1 MRKKCKIKFRKEDKL
16 PISLKVDSLEPW
28 YVPCR
33 EELQSDLHQAKMT
46 ECSRYLRG
54 FWRRSRHSNILVSGN
69 SGTGKTSFIK
79 QISNNLGKSQAKVAS
94 KYLNCVTLKGKK
106 FEVVR
111 KMLEGALEEL
121 SYLAPSLLL
130 LDNVDSLVG
139 REDPDRPDYN
149 CRTLATWLRS
159 ALTSPGKYSEIS
171 VIATA
176 VGPDSVHELLQ
187 SSQGSV
193 TFRKQVSLKLPDR
206 EEIQRLVRLYSGE
219 ESLSLSTEFLALAEG
234 FYPLDIR
241 HLVEKA
247 VTRHDYVSSES
258 LTELIKEFTP
268 ISKWGQNLRPP
279 VRKTID
285 DVGSLEDAKAML
297 VQTLL
302 WPSKYPG
309 LFSSCGVRT
318 PRGILLY
325 GAPGTG
331 KTLLAEAV
339 SSYTGLNFI
348 QVRGPELLSKYIG
361 ASEANVRDLFLRAQ
375 SARPCIIFF
384 DEFESLAPRRGQDST
399 GVTDRVVNQLLTQL
413 DGVEGLEGV
422 WVIAASSRPDLIDPA
437 LLRPGR
443 LDRLVLCPLPDRKAR
458 LEILRVLV
466 RTTSLQEDVQLEEVA
481 GMTNNLTGA
490 DLRGLV
496 YTAQLSARDRGEGG
510 GGGGVSQDDFNRAVA
525 QTQPSVSVSEARKYE
540 KIYSRFQ
547 AGKQSTEV
555 KEQKVTLA

>member
-28 YVPCR
+28 YVSCR

-54 FWRRSRHSNILVSGN
+54 FWLRTRHSNILVSGN

-79 QISNNLGKSQAKVAS
+79 QISDNLGKSQAKVAS

-111 KMLEGALEEL
+111 KMLEGTLEEL

-247 VTRHDYVSSES
+247 VTRHDDVSSDS

>member
-1 MRKKCKIKFRKEDKL
+1 MRKNCKVKFKREDKL
-16 PISLKVDSLEPW
+16 PISLKVDSLKPW
-28 YVPCR
+28 YVLCR

-46 ECSRYLRG
+46 ECYRYLRG
-54 FWRRSRHSNILVSGN
+54 FWERRRHSNILVSGS

-79 QISNNLGKSQAKVAS
+79 QISNHLGQSEAKVAS

-106 FEVVR
+106 FDVVR
-111 KMLEGALEEL
+111 KTLESALEEL
-121 SYLAPSLLL
+121 SYLAPSLML
-130 LDNVDSLVG
+130 LDNVDSIMG
-139 REDPDRPDYN
+139 REDTERPDYT

-159 ALTSPGKYSEIS
+159 VLTRDGKYWEIS
-171 VIATA
+171 VVATA
-176 VGPDSVHELLQ
+176 VGSDSIHELLQ

-193 TFRKQVSLKLPDR
+193 AFRKQISLELPSR
-206 EEIQRLVRLYSGE
+206 EEIEKLVRLYSRE
-219 ESLSLSTEFLALAEG
+219 ESVSLTREFLSLAEG

-247 VTRHDYVSSES
+247 ETRHDQVTSAS
-258 LTELIKEFTP
+258 LTEIIKEFTP
-268 ISKWGQNLRPP
+268 ISKWGQNLKPP
-279 VRKTID
+279 ARRRMEE
-285 DVGSLEDAKAML
+285 VGSLSEAKAVL

-318 PRGILLY
+318 SRGILLY

-361 ASEANVRDLFLRAQ
+361 ASEANVRELFVRAQ
-375 SARPCIIFF
+375 AARPCIIFF

-413 DGVEGLEGV
+413 DGVEGLQGV
-422 WVIAASSRPDLIDPA
+422 WVIGASSRPDLIDPA

-443 LDRLVLCPLPDRKAR
+443 LDRLVLCPLPDRRAR
-458 LEILRVLV
+458 LEILRVLL
-466 RTTSLQEDVQLEEVA
+466 RTARLQEEVRLEEVA
-481 GMTNNLTGA
+481 GRTNNMTGA
-490 DLRGLV
+490 DLGGLV
-496 YTAQLSARDRGEGG
+496 YTAQLVARDRGGG
-510 GGGGVSQDDFNRAVA
+510 PVSQDDFQRALE
-525 QTQPSVSVSEARKYE
+525 QTQASVSASEEQKYQ

-547 AGKQSTEV
+547 AGKQSSEV

>member
-1 MRKKCKIKFRKEDKL
+1 
-16 PISLKVDSLEPW
+16 
-28 YVPCR
+28 
-33 EELQSDLHQAKMT
+33 MT
-46 ECSRYLRG
+46 ECYRYLRG
-54 FWRRSRHSNILVSGN
+54 FWERRRPSNILVSGS

-79 QISNNLGKSQAKVAS
+79 QISDHLGKSEAKVAS

-106 FEVVR
+106 FDVVR
-111 KMLEGALEEL
+111 KMLESALEEL
-121 SYLAPSLLL
+121 SYLAPSLML
-130 LDNVDSLVG
+130 LDNIDSIVG
-139 REDPDRPDYN
+139 REDAERPDYS

-159 ALTSPGKYSEIS
+159 VLTSDCSDGKYSDIS

-176 VGPDSVHELLQ
+176 VSPDSIHEVLQ
-187 SSQGSV
+187 SCQGSV
-193 TFRKQVSLKLPDR
+193 SFRKQISLELPSR
-206 EEIQRLVRLYSGE
+206 EEIEKLVRLYSGE
-219 ESLSLSTEFLALAEG
+219 ETVSLSRELLALTEG

-241 HLVEKA
+241 QLVEKA
-247 VTRHDYVSSES
+247 VTKHDCVTSDS
-258 LTELIKEFTP
+258 LTEVIQEFTP
-268 ISKWGQNLRPP
+268 ISKWGQNLKPP
-279 VRKTID
+279 ARKTLD
-285 DVGSLEDAKAML
+285 DVGSLTEAKAML

-361 ASEANVRDLFLRAQ
+361 ASESNVRDLFMRAQ
-375 SARPCIIFF
+375 AARPCIIFF
-384 DEFESLAPRRGQDST
+384 DEFESLAPRRGQDTT

-422 WVIAASSRPDLIDPA
+422 WIIGASSRPDLIDPA

-443 LDRLVLCPLPDRKAR
+443 LDRLILCPLPDRQAR
-458 LEILRVLV
+458 LEILRVLA
-466 RTTSLQEDVQLEEVA
+466 RTSSLQEDVRLEVVA
-481 GMTNNLTGA
+481 GLTNNMTGA

-496 YTAQLSARDRGEGG
+496 YTAQLLARDRGGG
-510 GGGGVSQDDFNRAVA
+510 PVSQDDLIRAVE
-525 QTQPSVSVSEARKYE
+525 QTQASVSLSEERKYQR
-540 KIYSRFQ
+540 IYSRFR

>member
-16 PISLKVDSLEPW
+16 PISLKVDSLELW
-28 YVPCR
+28 YVSCK

-54 FWRRSRHSNILVSGN
+54 FWLRTRHSNILVSGN

-79 QISNNLGKSQAKVAS
+79 QISDNLGKSQAKVAS

-176 VGPDSVHELLQ
+176 VGPDSLHELLQ

-247 VTRHDYVSSES
+247 VTRHDDVSSDS

>member
-1 MRKKCKIKFRKEDKL
+1 MRKNCKIKFKKEDKL

-28 YVPCR
+28 YVPSR
-33 EELQSDLHQAKMT
+33 EDLQSDLHQAKMT
-46 ECSRYLRG
+46 ECYRYLRG
-54 FWRRSRHSNILVSGN
+54 FWERRRHSNILVSGS

-79 QISNNLGKSQAKVAS
+79 QISNHLGQSEAKVAS

-106 FEVVR
+106 FDVVR
-111 KMLEGALEEL
+111 KTLESALEEL
-121 SYLAPSLLL
+121 SYLAPSLML
-130 LDNVDSLVG
+130 LDNVDSIVG
-139 REDPDRPDYN
+139 REDTERPDYT

-159 ALTSPGKYSEIS
+159 ALTRDGKYSEIS

-176 VGPDSVHELLQ
+176 VGSDSIHELLQ

-193 TFRKQVSLKLPDR
+193 AFRKQISLELPSR
-206 EEIQRLVRLYSGE
+206 EEIEKLVRLYSRE
-219 ESLSLSTEFLALAEG
+219 ESVSLTREFLSLAEG

-247 VTRHDYVSSES
+247 ETRHDQVTSAS
-258 LTELIKEFTP
+258 LTEIIKEFTP
-268 ISKWGQNLRPP
+268 ISKWGQNLKPP
-279 VRKTID
+279 ARRRMEE
-285 DVGSLEDAKAML
+285 VGSLSEAKAVL

-361 ASEANVRDLFLRAQ
+361 ASEANVRDLFVRAQ
-375 SARPCIIFF
+375 AARPCIIFF

-413 DGVEGLEGV
+413 DGVEGLQGV
-422 WVIAASSRPDLIDPA
+422 WVIGASSRPDLIDPA

-443 LDRLVLCPLPDRKAR
+443 LDRLVLCPLPDRRAR
-458 LEILRVLV
+458 LEILRVLL
-466 RTTSLQEDVQLEEVA
+466 RTARLQEDVRLEEVA
-481 GMTNNLTGA
+481 GLTNNMTGA
-490 DLRGLV
+490 DLGGLV
-496 YTAQLSARDRGEGG
+496 YTAQLVARDRGGG
-510 GGGGVSQDDFNRAVA
+510 PVSQDDFQRALE
-525 QTQPSVSVSEARKYE
+525 QTQASVSASEEQKYQ

-547 AGKQSTEV
+547 AGKQSSEV

>member
-1 MRKKCKIKFRKEDKL
+1 MRKNCKVKFKREDKL
-16 PISLKVDSLEPW
+16 PISLKVDSLKPW

-46 ECSRYLRG
+46 ECYRYLRG
-54 FWRRSRHSNILVSGN
+54 FWERRRHSNILVSGS

-79 QISNNLGKSQAKVAS
+79 QISNHLGQSEAKVAS

-106 FEVVR
+106 FDVVR
-111 KMLEGALEEL
+111 KTLESALEEL
-121 SYLAPSLLL
+121 SYLAPSLML
-130 LDNVDSLVG
+130 LDNVDSIMG
-139 REDPDRPDYN
+139 REDTERPDYT

-159 ALTSPGKYSEIS
+159 VLTRDGKYWEIS
-171 VIATA
+171 VVATA
-176 VGPDSVHELLQ
+176 VGSDSIHELLQ

-193 TFRKQVSLKLPDR
+193 AFRKQISLELPSR
-206 EEIQRLVRLYSGE
+206 EEIEKLVRLYSRE
-219 ESLSLSTEFLALAEG
+219 ESVSLTREFLSLAEG

-247 VTRHDYVSSES
+247 ETRHDQVTSDR
-258 LTELIKEFTP
+258 LTEIIKEFTP
-268 ISKWGQNLRPP
+268 ISKWGQNLKPP
-279 VRKTID
+279 ARRRMEE
-285 DVGSLEDAKAML
+285 VGSLSEAKAVL

-361 ASEANVRDLFLRAQ
+361 ASEANVRDLFVRAQ
-375 SARPCIIFF
+375 AARPCIIFF

-413 DGVEGLEGV
+413 DGVEGLQGV
-422 WVIAASSRPDLIDPA
+422 WVIGASSRPDLIDPA

-443 LDRLVLCPLPDRKAR
+443 LDRLVLCPLPDRRAR
-458 LEILRVLV
+458 LEILRVLL
-466 RTTSLQEDVQLEEVA
+466 RTARLQEEVRLEEVA
-481 GMTNNLTGA
+481 GRTNNMTGA
-490 DLRGLV
+490 DLGGLV
-496 YTAQLSARDRGEGG
+496 YTAQLVARDRGGG
-510 GGGGVSQDDFNRAVA
+510 PVSQDDFQRALE
-525 QTQPSVSVSEARKYE
+525 QTQASVSASEEQKYQ

-547 AGKQSTEV
+547 AGKQSSEV

>member
-1 MRKKCKIKFRKEDKL
+1 MRKKFKIKFRKEDKL

-54 FWRRSRHSNILVSGN
+54 FWLRTRHSNILVSGN

-176 VGPDSVHELLQ
+176 VGPDSLHELLQ

-247 VTRHDYVSSES
+247 VTRHDDVSSDS

-285 DVGSLEDAKAML
+285 DVGSLEEAKAML

-490 DLRGLV
+490 DLQGLV
-496 YTAQLSARDRGEGG
+496 YTAQLSARDRGKG

>member
-1 MRKKCKIKFRKEDKL
+1 MRKNCKVKFKREDKL
-16 PISLKVDSLEPW
+16 PISLKVDSLKPW

-46 ECSRYLRG
+46 ECYRYLRG
-54 FWRRSRHSNILVSGN
+54 FWERRRHSNILVSGS

-79 QISNNLGKSQAKVAS
+79 QISNHLGQSEAKVAS

-106 FEVVR
+106 FDVVR
-111 KMLEGALEEL
+111 KTLESALEEL
-121 SYLAPSLLL
+121 SYLAPSLML
-130 LDNVDSLVG
+130 LDNVDSIVG
-139 REDPDRPDYN
+139 REDTERPDYT

-159 ALTSPGKYSEIS
+159 ALTRDGKYSEIS

-176 VGPDSVHELLQ
+176 VGSDSIHELLQ

-193 TFRKQVSLKLPDR
+193 AFRKQISLELPSR
-206 EEIQRLVRLYSGE
+206 EEIEKLVRLYSRE
-219 ESLSLSTEFLALAEG
+219 ESVSLTREFLSLAEG

-247 VTRHDYVSSES
+247 ETRHDQVTSAS
-258 LTELIKEFTP
+258 LTEIIKEFTP
-268 ISKWGQNLRPP
+268 ISKWGQNLKPP
-279 VRKTID
+279 ARRRMEE
-285 DVGSLEDAKAML
+285 VGSLSEAKAVL

-361 ASEANVRDLFLRAQ
+361 ASEANVRDLFVRAQ
-375 SARPCIIFF
+375 AARPCIIFF

-413 DGVEGLEGV
+413 DGVEGLQGV
-422 WVIAASSRPDLIDPA
+422 WVIGASSRPDLIDPA

-443 LDRLVLCPLPDRKAR
+443 LDRLVLCPLPDRRAR
-458 LEILRVLV
+458 LEILRVLL
-466 RTTSLQEDVQLEEVA
+466 RTARLQEDVRLEEVA
-481 GMTNNLTGA
+481 GLTNNMTGA
-490 DLRGLV
+490 DLGGLV
-496 YTAQLSARDRGEGG
+496 YTAQLVARDRGGG
-510 GGGGVSQDDFNRAVA
+510 PVSQDDFQRALE
-525 QTQPSVSVSEARKYE
+525 QTQASVSASEEQKYQ

-547 AGKQSTEV
+547 AGKQSSEV

>member
-28 YVPCR
+28 YVSCR

-54 FWRRSRHSNILVSGN
+54 FWLRTRHSNILVSGN

-111 KMLEGALEEL
+111 KMLEGTLEEL

-247 VTRHDYVSSES
+247 VTRHDDVSSDS

-490 DLRGLV
+490 DLQGLV
-496 YTAQLSARDRGEGG
+496 YTAQLSARDRGKGG
-510 GGGGVSQDDFNRAVA
+510 GRGVSQDDFIRAVA

>member
-28 YVPCR
+28 YVSCR

-54 FWRRSRHSNILVSGN
+54 FWLRTRHSNILVSGN

-111 KMLEGALEEL
+111 KMLEGTLEEL

-176 VGPDSVHELLQ
+176 VGPDSLHELLQ

-247 VTRHDYVSSES
+247 VTRHDDVSSDS

-490 DLRGLV
+490 DLQGLV
-496 YTAQLSARDRGEGG
+496 YTAQLSARDRGKGG
-510 GGGGVSQDDFNRAVA
+510 GRGVSQDDFIRAVA

>member
-1 MRKKCKIKFRKEDKL
+1 MRKKCKIKFRKEDNL
-16 PISLKVDSLEPW
+16 PISLKVDSLELW
-28 YVPCR
+28 YVSCK

-54 FWRRSRHSNILVSGN
+54 FWLRTRHSNILVSGN

-79 QISNNLGKSQAKVAS
+79 QISDNLGKSQAKVAS

-111 KMLEGALEEL
+111 KMFEGALEEL

-176 VGPDSVHELLQ
+176 VGPDSLHELLQ

-247 VTRHDYVSSES
+247 VTRHDDVSSDS

-285 DVGSLEDAKAML
+285 DVGSLEEAKAML